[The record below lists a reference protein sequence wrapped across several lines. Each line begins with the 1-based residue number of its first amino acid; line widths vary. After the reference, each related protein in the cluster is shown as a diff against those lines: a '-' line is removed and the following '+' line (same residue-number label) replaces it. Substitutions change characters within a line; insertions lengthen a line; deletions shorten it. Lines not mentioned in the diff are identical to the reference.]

1 MFINPRTAIEEG
13 WITHP
18 DCKIYQDWLDRK
30 FISPNAID
38 FTLDRL
44 FSIRHRNSFRISEGG
59 KEMRGGNEVNAV
71 TDRKGN
77 TFWRLDEQSVYDGM
91 SDMYVIVPEGVVV
104 LPLVVRSTFN
114 RNGIYL
120 TSGIYDS
127 FFAGN
132 LGFIIHNRSGKAF
145 IAPGTRIGQVAFAL
159 SDNARRYEGG
169 YNTNR
174 GQHWSETQPST

>member
-1 MFINPRTAIEEG
+1 MIINPKEAITNG

-18 DCKIYQDWLDRK
+18 ECKTMEDWEDRK

-44 FSIRHRNSFRISEGG
+44 FSIRHQNSFHISEGG
-59 KEMRGGNEVNAV
+59 KKMRGGDEVTAV
-71 TDRKGN
+71 TDRKGD
-77 TFWRLDEQSVYDGM
+77 TFWKLDGQSVYDGM
-91 SDMYVIVPEGVVV
+91 SDMYVTVPEGVVV

-127 FFAGN
+127 FFTGN
-132 LGFIIHNRSGKAF
+132 LGFIIHNRSGVAF
-145 IAPGTRIGQVAFAL
+145 ITPGTRIGQVAFAL
-159 SDNARRYEGG
+159 SDNAKRYEGG
-169 YNTNR
+169 YNTKQ
-174 GQHWSETQPST
+174 GQHWTENN